1 MLRDSTEKKKLKK
14 FAFRSV
20 LKLKMCYN
28 NKCKGNKNNNMRC
41 INMTKQ
47 TFKLR
52 KLRTGKFVT
61 AVAGIILAGT
71 MMASKADAAVDGYD
85 TVATPD
91 TPWEARTVEQVK
103 AEIGDFSSPYVI
115 KWGDTLGVIA
125 QASGIDMNKIAAD
138 NGIADVNLIYTGN
151 VLYAKDG
158 YTAVG
163 NVQTGEVKVYQE
175 VEKTPAANT
184 PAAIQQAQGQKVQ
197 EDVSNSQDQK
207 VQEIKKEV
215 QKQLDHG
222 RETQVQPQQQGEP
235 SSTVIG
241 SEETPAQ
248 KVEQPAEKPATT
260 TTANAEKPGEKPAD
274 TAKPAEEK
282 PATPVAPVYERPA
295 IRKDTIKTVTPIKH
309 GIIERTD
316 ATLDKGVR
324 KVIQNGVDGSITKVI
339 TTVYE
344 NGRMKSSTAVSEHV
358 VDAIDEIVLVGTKE
372 ADATPASP
380 EKPVETEKPVEK
392 PVEPTT
398 TTTTTEA
405 PKPVETEK
413 PVEKPTETTTTTEAP
428 KPVEEKPAE
437 KPVDPTTTTT
447 TTEAPKPEA
456 PVVKPVEPTTTTTTT
471 EAPKP
476 VEVKTKETR
485 KARDLTIET
494 ETINDDTLPV
504 GQEVVVNNGKAG
516 YVEQDFEITTVN
528 GVKKSET
535 KVGAERTVA
544 GTKRVVRKGTGTK
557 ANFSRSNEN
566 TKRYATLEA
575 LNKATDAELSAIK
588 KGDLE
593 FKSTSKTKNVEEA
606 KAITKY
612 GNEHLDVLKV
622 NDEFARLMNAER
634 AKKGVKP
641 ITVDT
646 ELVRLAGIRSAEL
659 ANQAGGAS
667 IYVNGKAHVR
677 LDGSSFSTVYKDYK
691 GERLAFKGENLLGNI
706 EVITDAK
713 NFLNETQVAKMM
725 YEQWAASP
733 GHYAN
738 MMSDSFTKFGV
749 DVEYG
754 ATSQGYGSYSGM
766 SGVGTTLFGGGFK

>member
-1 MLRDSTEKKKLKK
+1 
-14 FAFRSV
+14 
-20 LKLKMCYN
+20 
-28 NKCKGNKNNNMRC
+28 
-41 INMTKQ
+41 MTKQ

-71 MMASKADAAVDGYD
+71 MMASKADAAVAGYD

-184 PAAIQQAQGQKVQ
+184 PAAIQQVQGQKVQ

-260 TTANAEKPGEKPAD
+260 TTANAEKPADTTKPAD

-380 EKPVETEKPVEK
+380 EKPVE
-392 PVEPTT
+392 
-398 TTTTTEA
+398 
-405 PKPVETEK
+405 
-413 PVEKPTETTTTTEAP
+413 
-428 KPVEEKPAE
+428 
-437 KPVDPTTTTT
+437 PTTTTT

-485 KARDLTIET
+485 KVRDLTIET

-516 YVEQDFEITTVN
+516 YVEQDFEITTVD

-641 ITVDT
+641 IAVDT

-691 GERLAFKGENLLGNI
+691 GEKLAFKGENLLGNI

-749 DVEYG
+749 DIEYG

>member
-1 MLRDSTEKKKLKK
+1 
-14 FAFRSV
+14 
-20 LKLKMCYN
+20 
-28 NKCKGNKNNNMRC
+28 MRC
-41 INMTKQ
+41 IKMTKQ

-71 MMASKADAAVDGYD
+71 MMASKADAAVAGYD

-103 AEIGDFSSPYVI
+103 AEIGDFNSPYVI

-184 PAAIQQAQGQKVQ
+184 PAAIQQVQGQKVQ

-260 TTANAEKPGEKPAD
+260 TTANAEKPADTTKPAD

-380 EKPVETEKPVEK
+380 EKPVEPTTTTTTTEAPVVK

-405 PKPVETEK
+405 PKP
-413 PVEKPTETTTTTEAP
+413 A
-428 KPVEEKPAE
+428 EEKPAE
-437 KPVDPTTTTT
+437 KPVEPTTTTT

-485 KARDLTIET
+485 KVRDLTIET

-516 YVEQDFEITTVN
+516 YVEQDFEITTVD

-641 ITVDT
+641 IAVDT

-749 DVEYG
+749 DIEYG

>member
-1 MLRDSTEKKKLKK
+1 
-14 FAFRSV
+14 
-20 LKLKMCYN
+20 
-28 NKCKGNKNNNMRC
+28 
-41 INMTKQ
+41 MTKQ

-71 MMASKADAAVDGYD
+71 MMASKADAAVAGYD

-184 PAAIQQAQGQKVQ
+184 PAAIQQVQGQKVQ

-260 TTANAEKPGEKPAD
+260 TTANAEKPADTTKPAD

-324 KVIQNGVDGSITKVI
+324 EVIQNGVDGSITKVI

-380 EKPVETEKPVEK
+380 EKPVE
-392 PVEPTT
+392 
-398 TTTTTEA
+398 
-405 PKPVETEK
+405 
-413 PVEKPTETTTTTEAP
+413 
-428 KPVEEKPAE
+428 
-437 KPVDPTTTTT
+437 PTTTTT

-476 VEVKTKETR
+476 AEEKPAEKPVEPTTTTTTTEAPKPEAPVVKPVEPTTTTEAPKPVEVKTKETR
-485 KARDLTIET
+485 KVRDLTIET

-575 LNKATDAELSAIK
+575 LNKATDAELSTIK

-641 ITVDT
+641 IAVDT

-691 GERLAFKGENLLGNI
+691 GEKLAFKGENLLGNI

-749 DVEYG
+749 DIEYG

>member
-1 MLRDSTEKKKLKK
+1 
-14 FAFRSV
+14 
-20 LKLKMCYN
+20 
-28 NKCKGNKNNNMRC
+28 
-41 INMTKQ
+41 MTKQ

-71 MMASKADAAVDGYD
+71 MMASKADAAVAGYD

-184 PAAIQQAQGQKVQ
+184 PAAIQQVQGQKVQ

-222 RETQVQPQQQGEP
+222 RETQIQPQQQGEP

-380 EKPVETEKPVEK
+380 EKPVE
-392 PVEPTT
+392 
-398 TTTTTEA
+398 
-405 PKPVETEK
+405 
-413 PVEKPTETTTTTEAP
+413 
-428 KPVEEKPAE
+428 
-437 KPVDPTTTTT
+437 PTTTTT

-485 KARDLTIET
+485 KVRDLTIET

-641 ITVDT
+641 IAVDT

-749 DVEYG
+749 DIEYG

>member
-1 MLRDSTEKKKLKK
+1 
-14 FAFRSV
+14 
-20 LKLKMCYN
+20 
-28 NKCKGNKNNNMRC
+28 MRC
-41 INMTKQ
+41 VNMTKQ

-71 MMASKADAAVDGYD
+71 MMASKADAAVAGYD

-184 PAAIQQAQGQKVQ
+184 PAAIQQVQGQKVQ

-372 ADATPASP
+372 VEATPASP
-380 EKPVETEKPVEK
+380 EK

-413 PVEKPTETTTTTEAP
+413 PVE
-428 KPVEEKPAE
+428 
-437 KPVDPTTTTT
+437 PTTTTT

-485 KARDLTIET
+485 KVRDLTIET
-494 ETINDDTLPV
+494 EAINDDTLPV

-691 GERLAFKGENLLGNI
+691 GEKLAFKGENLLGNI

-749 DVEYG
+749 DIEYG

>member
-1 MLRDSTEKKKLKK
+1 
-14 FAFRSV
+14 
-20 LKLKMCYN
+20 
-28 NKCKGNKNNNMRC
+28 MRC
-41 INMTKQ
+41 IKMTKQ

-71 MMASKADAAVDGYD
+71 MMASKADAAVAGYD

-184 PAAIQQAQGQKVQ
+184 PAAIQQVQGQKVQ

-260 TTANAEKPGEKPAD
+260 TTANAENPADTTKPAD

-372 ADATPASP
+372 VEATPASP
-380 EKPVETEKPVEK
+380 EK

-428 KPVEEKPAE
+428 KAVEVEKPAE
-437 KPVDPTTTTT
+437 KPVEPTTTTT

-485 KARDLTIET
+485 KVRDLTIET

-516 YVEQDFEITTVN
+516 YVEQDFEITTVD

-641 ITVDT
+641 IAVDT

-691 GERLAFKGENLLGNI
+691 GEKLAFKGENLLGNI

-749 DVEYG
+749 DIEYG

>member
-1 MLRDSTEKKKLKK
+1 
-14 FAFRSV
+14 
-20 LKLKMCYN
+20 
-28 NKCKGNKNNNMRC
+28 
-41 INMTKQ
+41 MTKQ

-71 MMASKADAAVDGYD
+71 MMASKADAAVAGYD

-184 PAAIQQAQGQKVQ
+184 PAAIQQVQGQKVQ

-260 TTANAEKPGEKPAD
+260 TTANAEKPAD
-274 TAKPAEEK
+274 TTKPAEEK

-372 ADATPASP
+372 ADVTPASP
-380 EKPVETEKPVEK
+380 EKPVE
-392 PVEPTT
+392 
-398 TTTTTEA
+398 
-405 PKPVETEK
+405 
-413 PVEKPTETTTTTEAP
+413 
-428 KPVEEKPAE
+428 
-437 KPVDPTTTTT
+437 PTTTTT

-485 KARDLTIET
+485 KVRDLTIET

-691 GERLAFKGENLLGNI
+691 GEKLAFKGENLLGNI

-749 DVEYG
+749 DIEYG

>member
-1 MLRDSTEKKKLKK
+1 MK
-14 FAFRSV
+14 
-20 LKLKMCYN
+20 
-28 NKCKGNKNNNMRC
+28 
-41 INMTKQ
+41 KQ

-71 MMASKADAAVDGYD
+71 MMASKADAAVAGYD

-163 NVQTGEVKVYQE
+163 NAQTGEVKVYQE

-184 PAAIQQAQGQKVQ
+184 PAAIQQVQGQKVQ

-260 TTANAEKPGEKPAD
+260 TTANAEKPADTTKPAD

-380 EKPVETEKPVEK
+380 EKPVE
-392 PVEPTT
+392 
-398 TTTTTEA
+398 
-405 PKPVETEK
+405 
-413 PVEKPTETTTTTEAP
+413 
-428 KPVEEKPAE
+428 
-437 KPVDPTTTTT
+437 PTTTTT

-476 VEVKTKETR
+476 AEVKTKETR
-485 KARDLTIET
+485 KVRDLTIET

-504 GQEVVVNNGKAG
+504 GQEVVTNNGKAG

-641 ITVDT
+641 IAVDT

-691 GERLAFKGENLLGNI
+691 GEKLAFKGENLLGNI

-749 DVEYG
+749 DIEYG

>member
-1 MLRDSTEKKKLKK
+1 
-14 FAFRSV
+14 
-20 LKLKMCYN
+20 
-28 NKCKGNKNNNMRC
+28 
-41 INMTKQ
+41 MTKQ

-71 MMASKADAAVDGYD
+71 MMASKADAAVAGYD

-260 TTANAEKPGEKPAD
+260 TTANAEKPADTTKPAD

-295 IRKDTIKTVTPIKH
+295 VRKDTIKTVTPIKH

-380 EKPVETEKPVEK
+380 EKPVE
-392 PVEPTT
+392 
-398 TTTTTEA
+398 
-405 PKPVETEK
+405 
-413 PVEKPTETTTTTEAP
+413 
-428 KPVEEKPAE
+428 
-437 KPVDPTTTTT
+437 PTTTTT

-476 VEVKTKETR
+476 VEEKPAEKPVEPTTTTTTTEAPKPEAPVVKPVEPTTTTTTAEAPKPVEVKTKETR
-485 KARDLTIET
+485 KVRDLTIET

-528 GVKKSET
+528 GVKKSEA

-641 ITVDT
+641 IAVDT

-691 GERLAFKGENLLGNI
+691 GEKLAFKGENLLGNI

-713 NFLNETQVAKMM
+713 NFLNEAQVAKMM

-749 DVEYG
+749 DIEYG

>member
-1 MLRDSTEKKKLKK
+1 
-14 FAFRSV
+14 
-20 LKLKMCYN
+20 
-28 NKCKGNKNNNMRC
+28 
-41 INMTKQ
+41 MTKQ

-71 MMASKADAAVDGYD
+71 MMASKADAAVAGYD

-184 PAAIQQAQGQKVQ
+184 PAAIQQVQGQKVQ

-260 TTANAEKPGEKPAD
+260 TTANAEKPADNTKPAD

-372 ADATPASP
+372 VEATPASP
-380 EKPVETEKPVEK
+380 EKPVE
-392 PVEPTT
+392 
-398 TTTTTEA
+398 
-405 PKPVETEK
+405 
-413 PVEKPTETTTTTEAP
+413 
-428 KPVEEKPAE
+428 
-437 KPVDPTTTTT
+437 PTTTTT

-485 KARDLTIET
+485 KVRDLTIET

-641 ITVDT
+641 IAVDT

-691 GERLAFKGENLLGNI
+691 GEKLAFKGENLLGNI

-733 GHYAN
+733 GHYAS

-749 DVEYG
+749 DIEYG

>member
-1 MLRDSTEKKKLKK
+1 
-14 FAFRSV
+14 
-20 LKLKMCYN
+20 
-28 NKCKGNKNNNMRC
+28 
-41 INMTKQ
+41 MTKQ

-61 AVAGIILAGT
+61 AVAGIILAST
-71 MMASKADAAVDGYD
+71 MMASKADAAVAGYD

-138 NGIADVNLIYTGN
+138 NGIEDVNLIYTGN

-184 PAAIQQAQGQKVQ
+184 SAAIQQVQGQKVQ

-248 KVEQPAEKPATT
+248 KVEQPAEKPAEKPAQT
-260 TTANAEKPGEKPAD
+260 TTATAEKPGEKPAEKPAD

-372 ADATPASP
+372 VEATPASP
-380 EKPVETEKPVEK
+380 EKPVEKPTE
-392 PVEPTT
+392 

-428 KPVEEKPAE
+428 KPAEEKPAE
-437 KPVDPTTTTT
+437 KPVEPTTTTT

-485 KARDLTIET
+485 KVRDLTIET

-516 YVEQDFEITTVN
+516 YVEQDFEITTVD

-544 GTKRVVRKGTGTK
+544 GKKRVVRKGTGTK
-557 ANFSRSNEN
+557 ANYSRSNEN
-566 TKRYATLEA
+566 TKKYATLEA
-575 LNKATDAELSAIK
+575 LNNATDAELSAIK

-691 GERLAFKGENLLGNI
+691 GEKLAFKGENLLGNI

-749 DVEYG
+749 DIEYG

>member
-1 MLRDSTEKKKLKK
+1 
-14 FAFRSV
+14 
-20 LKLKMCYN
+20 
-28 NKCKGNKNNNMRC
+28 
-41 INMTKQ
+41 MTKQ

-71 MMASKADAAVDGYD
+71 MMASKADAAVAGYD

-184 PAAIQQAQGQKVQ
+184 PAAIQQVQGQKVQ

-260 TTANAEKPGEKPAD
+260 TTANAEKPADTTKPAD

-380 EKPVETEKPVEK
+380 EKPVEPTTTTTTTEAPKPEAPVVK

-405 PKPVETEK
+405 PKPVEEK
-413 PVEKPTETTTTTEAP
+413 PVEKP
-428 KPVEEKPAE
+428 VE
-437 KPVDPTTTTT
+437 PTTTTT

-485 KARDLTIET
+485 KVRDLTIET

-516 YVEQDFEITTVN
+516 YVEQDFEITTVS

-641 ITVDT
+641 IAVDT

-749 DVEYG
+749 DIEYG

>member
-1 MLRDSTEKKKLKK
+1 
-14 FAFRSV
+14 
-20 LKLKMCYN
+20 
-28 NKCKGNKNNNMRC
+28 
-41 INMTKQ
+41 MTKQ

-71 MMASKADAAVDGYD
+71 MMASKADAAVAGYD

-184 PAAIQQAQGQKVQ
+184 PAAIQQVQGQKVQ

-260 TTANAEKPGEKPAD
+260 TTANAEKPADNTKPAD

-344 NGRMKSSTAVSEHV
+344 NGKIKSSTAVSEHV

-380 EKPVETEKPVEK
+380 EKPVE
-392 PVEPTT
+392 
-398 TTTTTEA
+398 
-405 PKPVETEK
+405 
-413 PVEKPTETTTTTEAP
+413 
-428 KPVEEKPAE
+428 
-437 KPVDPTTTTT
+437 PTTTTT

-456 PVVKPVEPTTTTTTT
+456 PVVKPVEPTTATTTT

-485 KARDLTIET
+485 KVRDLTIET

-691 GERLAFKGENLLGNI
+691 GEKLAFKGENLLGNI

-749 DVEYG
+749 DIEYG

>member
-1 MLRDSTEKKKLKK
+1 
-14 FAFRSV
+14 
-20 LKLKMCYN
+20 
-28 NKCKGNKNNNMRC
+28 MRC
-41 INMTKQ
+41 IFMTKQ

-71 MMASKADAAVDGYD
+71 MMASKADAAVAGYD

-103 AEIGDFSSPYVI
+103 AEIGDFSPPYVI

-184 PAAIQQAQGQKVQ
+184 PAAIQQVQGQKVQ

-241 SEETPAQ
+241 SDETPAQ

-260 TTANAEKPGEKPAD
+260 TTANAEKPADTTKPVD

-372 ADATPASP
+372 VEATPASP
-380 EKPVETEKPVEK
+380 EK

-428 KPVEEKPAE
+428 KPVEVEKPAE
-437 KPVDPTTTTT
+437 KPVEPTTTTT

-485 KARDLTIET
+485 KVRDLTIET

-504 GQEVVVNNGKAG
+504 GQEIVVNNGKAG
-516 YVEQDFEITTVN
+516 YVEQDFEITTVD

-641 ITVDT
+641 IAVDT

-691 GERLAFKGENLLGNI
+691 GEKLAFKGENLLGNI

-749 DVEYG
+749 DIEYG

>member
-1 MLRDSTEKKKLKK
+1 MHLGLYSNRKCVTITNVKENKKQI
-14 FAFRSV
+14 
-20 LKLKMCYN
+20 
-28 NKCKGNKNNNMRC
+28 MRC
-41 INMTKQ
+41 IKMTKQ

-71 MMASKADAAVDGYD
+71 MMASKADAAVAGYD

-91 TPWEARTVEQVK
+91 TPWDARTVEQVK

-184 PAAIQQAQGQKVQ
+184 PAAIQQVQGQKVQ

-260 TTANAEKPGEKPAD
+260 TTANAEKPADTTKPAD

-380 EKPVETEKPVEK
+380 EKPVEPTTTTTTTEAPKPEAPVVK

-405 PKPVETEK
+405 PKP
-413 PVEKPTETTTTTEAP
+413 A
-428 KPVEEKPAE
+428 EEKPAE
-437 KPVDPTTTTT
+437 KPVEPTTTTT

-485 KARDLTIET
+485 KVRDLTIET

-516 YVEQDFEITTVN
+516 YVEQDVEITTVN

-749 DVEYG
+749 DIEYG

>member
-1 MLRDSTEKKKLKK
+1 
-14 FAFRSV
+14 
-20 LKLKMCYN
+20 
-28 NKCKGNKNNNMRC
+28 
-41 INMTKQ
+41 MTKQ

-71 MMASKADAAVDGYD
+71 MMASKADAAVAGYD

-184 PAAIQQAQGQKVQ
+184 PAAIQQVQGQKVQ

-241 SEETPAQ
+241 SEETQAQ
-248 KVEQPAEKPATT
+248 KVEQPAEKPAEKPAQT
-260 TTANAEKPGEKPAD
+260 TTANAEKPGEKPAEKPAD

-295 IRKDTIKTVTPIKH
+295 IHKDTIKTVTPIKH

-344 NGRMKSSTAVSEHV
+344 NGKIKSSTAVSEHV

-380 EKPVETEKPVEK
+380 EKPVE
-392 PVEPTT
+392 
-398 TTTTTEA
+398 
-405 PKPVETEK
+405 
-413 PVEKPTETTTTTEAP
+413 
-428 KPVEEKPAE
+428 
-437 KPVDPTTTTT
+437 PTTTTT

-476 VEVKTKETR
+476 AEEKPAEKPVEPTTTTTTTEAPKPVEVKTKETR
-485 KARDLTIET
+485 KVRDLTIET

-516 YVEQDFEITTVN
+516 YVEQDFEITTVD
-528 GVKKSET
+528 GVKKSEA

-606 KAITKY
+606 KAVTKY

-691 GERLAFKGENLLGNI
+691 GEKLAFKGENLLGNI

-749 DVEYG
+749 DIEYG

>member
-1 MLRDSTEKKKLKK
+1 
-14 FAFRSV
+14 
-20 LKLKMCYN
+20 
-28 NKCKGNKNNNMRC
+28 
-41 INMTKQ
+41 MTKQ

-71 MMASKADAAVDGYD
+71 MMASKADAAVAGYD

-184 PAAIQQAQGQKVQ
+184 PAAIQQVQGQKVQ

-260 TTANAEKPGEKPAD
+260 TTANAEKPADTTKPAD

-372 ADATPASP
+372 ADVTPASP
-380 EKPVETEKPVEK
+380 EKPVE
-392 PVEPTT
+392 
-398 TTTTTEA
+398 
-405 PKPVETEK
+405 
-413 PVEKPTETTTTTEAP
+413 
-428 KPVEEKPAE
+428 
-437 KPVDPTTTTT
+437 PTTTTT

-485 KARDLTIET
+485 KVRDLTIET

-516 YVEQDFEITTVN
+516 YVEQDFEITTVD

-566 TKRYATLEA
+566 TKRYATLES

-691 GERLAFKGENLLGNI
+691 GEKLAFKGENLLGNI

-749 DVEYG
+749 DIEYG

>member
-1 MLRDSTEKKKLKK
+1 
-14 FAFRSV
+14 
-20 LKLKMCYN
+20 
-28 NKCKGNKNNNMRC
+28 MRC
-41 INMTKQ
+41 IIMTKQ

-71 MMASKADAAVDGYD
+71 MMASKADAAVAGYD

-184 PAAIQQAQGQKVQ
+184 PAAIQQVQGQKVQ

-248 KVEQPAEKPATT
+248 KVEQPAEKPAPT
-260 TTANAEKPGEKPAD
+260 TTANAEKPADNTKPAD

-405 PKPVETEK
+405 PKPVE
-413 PVEKPTETTTTTEAP
+413 
-428 KPVEEKPAE
+428 EKPAE

-485 KARDLTIET
+485 KVRDLTIET

-504 GQEVVVNNGKAG
+504 GQEIVVNNGKAG

-691 GERLAFKGENLLGNI
+691 GEKLAFKGENLLGNI

-749 DVEYG
+749 DIEYG

>member
-1 MLRDSTEKKKLKK
+1 
-14 FAFRSV
+14 
-20 LKLKMCYN
+20 
-28 NKCKGNKNNNMRC
+28 
-41 INMTKQ
+41 MTKQ

-71 MMASKADAAVDGYD
+71 MMASKADAAVAGYD

-91 TPWEARTVEQVK
+91 TQWEARTVEQVK

-184 PAAIQQAQGQKVQ
+184 PAAIQQVQGQKVQ

-260 TTANAEKPGEKPAD
+260 TTANAEKPADNTKPAD

-380 EKPVETEKPVEK
+380 EKPVEPTTTTTTTEAPKPEAPVVK

-405 PKPVETEK
+405 PKP
-413 PVEKPTETTTTTEAP
+413 A
-428 KPVEEKPAE
+428 EEKPAE
-437 KPVDPTTTTT
+437 KPVEPTTTTT

-485 KARDLTIET
+485 KVRDLTIET

-691 GERLAFKGENLLGNI
+691 GEKLAFKGENLLGNI

-749 DVEYG
+749 DIEYG

>member
-1 MLRDSTEKKKLKK
+1 
-14 FAFRSV
+14 
-20 LKLKMCYN
+20 
-28 NKCKGNKNNNMRC
+28 
-41 INMTKQ
+41 MTKQ
-47 TFKLR
+47 SFKLR

-71 MMASKADAAVDGYD
+71 MMASKADAAVAGYD

-184 PAAIQQAQGQKVQ
+184 PAAIQQVQGQKVQ

-260 TTANAEKPGEKPAD
+260 TTANAEKPADTTKPAD

-405 PKPVETEK
+405 PKPEAPVVK
-413 PVEKPTETTTTTEAP
+413 PVEPTTTTTTTEAP
-428 KPVEEKPAE
+428 KPAEEKPAE
-437 KPVDPTTTTT
+437 QPVEPTTTTT

-485 KARDLTIET
+485 KVRDLTIET

-516 YVEQDFEITTVN
+516 YVEQDFEITTVD

-749 DVEYG
+749 DIEYG

>member
-1 MLRDSTEKKKLKK
+1 
-14 FAFRSV
+14 
-20 LKLKMCYN
+20 
-28 NKCKGNKNNNMRC
+28 
-41 INMTKQ
+41 MTKQ

-71 MMASKADAAVDGYD
+71 MMASKADAAVAGYD

-184 PAAIQQAQGQKVQ
+184 PAAIQQVQGQKVQ

-260 TTANAEKPGEKPAD
+260 TTANAEKLADTTKSAD

-372 ADATPASP
+372 ADVTPASP
-380 EKPVETEKPVEK
+380 EKPVE
-392 PVEPTT
+392 
-398 TTTTTEA
+398 
-405 PKPVETEK
+405 
-413 PVEKPTETTTTTEAP
+413 
-428 KPVEEKPAE
+428 
-437 KPVDPTTTTT
+437 PTTTTT

-485 KARDLTIET
+485 KVRDLTIET

-641 ITVDT
+641 IAVDT

-691 GERLAFKGENLLGNI
+691 GEKLAFKGENLLGNI

-749 DVEYG
+749 DIEYG

>member
-1 MLRDSTEKKKLKK
+1 MK
-14 FAFRSV
+14 
-20 LKLKMCYN
+20 
-28 NKCKGNKNNNMRC
+28 
-41 INMTKQ
+41 KQ

-71 MMASKADAAVDGYD
+71 MMASKADAAVAGYD

-184 PAAIQQAQGQKVQ
+184 PAAIQQVQGQKVQ

-260 TTANAEKPGEKPAD
+260 TTANAEKPADTTKPAD

-380 EKPVETEKPVEK
+380 EKPVE
-392 PVEPTT
+392 
-398 TTTTTEA
+398 
-405 PKPVETEK
+405 
-413 PVEKPTETTTTTEAP
+413 
-428 KPVEEKPAE
+428 
-437 KPVDPTTTTT
+437 PTTTTT

-485 KARDLTIET
+485 KVRDLTIET

-504 GQEVVVNNGKAG
+504 GQEIVVNNGKAG
-516 YVEQDFEITTVN
+516 YVEQDFEITTVD

-641 ITVDT
+641 IAVDT

-691 GERLAFKGENLLGNI
+691 GEKLAFKGENLLGNI

-749 DVEYG
+749 DIEYG

>member
-1 MLRDSTEKKKLKK
+1 
-14 FAFRSV
+14 
-20 LKLKMCYN
+20 
-28 NKCKGNKNNNMRC
+28 
-41 INMTKQ
+41 MTKQ

-749 DVEYG
+749 DIEYG

>member
-1 MLRDSTEKKKLKK
+1 
-14 FAFRSV
+14 
-20 LKLKMCYN
+20 
-28 NKCKGNKNNNMRC
+28 
-41 INMTKQ
+41 MTKQ

-71 MMASKADAAVDGYD
+71 MMASKADAAVAGYD

-184 PAAIQQAQGQKVQ
+184 PAAIQQVQGQKVQ

-260 TTANAEKPGEKPAD
+260 TTANAEKPADTTKPAD

-372 ADATPASP
+372 ADVTPASP
-380 EKPVETEKPVEK
+380 EKPVE
-392 PVEPTT
+392 
-398 TTTTTEA
+398 
-405 PKPVETEK
+405 
-413 PVEKPTETTTTTEAP
+413 
-428 KPVEEKPAE
+428 
-437 KPVDPTTTTT
+437 PTTTTT

-485 KARDLTIET
+485 KVRDLTIET

-516 YVEQDFEITTVN
+516 YVEQDFEITTVD

-575 LNKATDAELSAIK
+575 LNKATEAELSAIK

-691 GERLAFKGENLLGNI
+691 GEKLAFKGENLLGNI

-749 DVEYG
+749 DIEYG

>member
-1 MLRDSTEKKKLKK
+1 
-14 FAFRSV
+14 
-20 LKLKMCYN
+20 
-28 NKCKGNKNNNMRC
+28 
-41 INMTKQ
+41 MTKQ

-71 MMASKADAAVDGYD
+71 MMASKADAAVAGYD

-103 AEIGDFSSPYVI
+103 AEIGDFNSPYVI

-184 PAAIQQAQGQKVQ
+184 PAAIQQVQGQKVQ

-260 TTANAEKPGEKPAD
+260 TTANAEKPADTTKPAD

-380 EKPVETEKPVEK
+380 EKPVEPTTTTTTTEAPVLKPD
-392 PVEPTT
+392 EPTT

-405 PKPVETEK
+405 PKP
-413 PVEKPTETTTTTEAP
+413 A
-428 KPVEEKPAE
+428 EEKPAE
-437 KPVDPTTTTT
+437 KPVEPTTTTT

-485 KARDLTIET
+485 KVRDLTIET

-516 YVEQDFEITTVN
+516 YVEQDFEITTVD

-641 ITVDT
+641 IAVDT

-749 DVEYG
+749 DIEYG

>member
-1 MLRDSTEKKKLKK
+1 
-14 FAFRSV
+14 
-20 LKLKMCYN
+20 
-28 NKCKGNKNNNMRC
+28 
-41 INMTKQ
+41 MTKQ

-71 MMASKADAAVDGYD
+71 MMASKADAAVAGYD

-103 AEIGDFSSPYVI
+103 AEIGDFNSPYVI

-184 PAAIQQAQGQKVQ
+184 PAAIQQVQGQKVQ

-260 TTANAEKPGEKPAD
+260 TTANAEKPADTTKPAD

-380 EKPVETEKPVEK
+380 EKPVEPTTTTTEAPVVK

-405 PKPVETEK
+405 PKP
-413 PVEKPTETTTTTEAP
+413 A
-428 KPVEEKPAE
+428 EEKPAE
-437 KPVDPTTTTT
+437 KPVEPTTTTT

-485 KARDLTIET
+485 KVRDLTIET

-516 YVEQDFEITTVN
+516 YVEQDFEITTVD

-641 ITVDT
+641 IAVDT

-749 DVEYG
+749 DIEYG

>member
-1 MLRDSTEKKKLKK
+1 
-14 FAFRSV
+14 
-20 LKLKMCYN
+20 
-28 NKCKGNKNNNMRC
+28 
-41 INMTKQ
+41 MTKQ

-71 MMASKADAAVDGYD
+71 MMASKADAAVAGYD

-184 PAAIQQAQGQKVQ
+184 PAAIQQVQGQKVQ

-260 TTANAEKPGEKPAD
+260 TTANAEKPADTNKPAD

-380 EKPVETEKPVEK
+380 EKPVEPTTTTTTTEAPKPEAPVVK

-405 PKPVETEK
+405 PKP
-413 PVEKPTETTTTTEAP
+413 A
-428 KPVEEKPAE
+428 EEKPAE
-437 KPVDPTTTTT
+437 KPAEKPVEPTTTTT

-485 KARDLTIET
+485 KVRDLTIET

-641 ITVDT
+641 IAVDT

-691 GERLAFKGENLLGNI
+691 GEKLAFKGENLLGNI

-749 DVEYG
+749 DIEYG

>member
-1 MLRDSTEKKKLKK
+1 
-14 FAFRSV
+14 
-20 LKLKMCYN
+20 
-28 NKCKGNKNNNMRC
+28 
-41 INMTKQ
+41 MTKQ

-71 MMASKADAAVDGYD
+71 MMASKADAAVAGYD

-184 PAAIQQAQGQKVQ
+184 PAAIQQVQGQKVQ

-222 RETQVQPQQQGEP
+222 RETQVQPQQQGQP

-372 ADATPASP
+372 ADVTPASP
-380 EKPVETEKPVEK
+380 
-392 PVEPTT
+392 
-398 TTTTTEA
+398 
-405 PKPVETEK
+405 
-413 PVEKPTETTTTTEAP
+413 
-428 KPVEEKPAE
+428 E

-485 KARDLTIET
+485 KVRDLTIET

-575 LNKATDAELSAIK
+575 LNKAADAELSAIK

-691 GERLAFKGENLLGNI
+691 GEKLAFKGENLLGNI

-749 DVEYG
+749 DIEYG

>member
-1 MLRDSTEKKKLKK
+1 
-14 FAFRSV
+14 
-20 LKLKMCYN
+20 
-28 NKCKGNKNNNMRC
+28 MRC
-41 INMTKQ
+41 IIMTKQ

-71 MMASKADAAVDGYD
+71 MMASKADAAVAGYD

-184 PAAIQQAQGQKVQ
+184 PAAIQQVQGQKVQ

-260 TTANAEKPGEKPAD
+260 TTANAEKPADNTKPDD

-380 EKPVETEKPVEK
+380 EKPVEPTTTTTTTEAPKPEAPVVK

-405 PKPVETEK
+405 PKP
-413 PVEKPTETTTTTEAP
+413 A
-428 KPVEEKPAE
+428 EEKPAE
-437 KPVDPTTTTT
+437 KPVEPTTTTT

-485 KARDLTIET
+485 KVRDLTIET

-691 GERLAFKGENLLGNI
+691 GEKLAFKGENLLGNI

-749 DVEYG
+749 DIEYG

>member
-1 MLRDSTEKKKLKK
+1 
-14 FAFRSV
+14 
-20 LKLKMCYN
+20 
-28 NKCKGNKNNNMRC
+28 
-41 INMTKQ
+41 MTKQ

-71 MMASKADAAVDGYD
+71 MMASKADAAVAGYD

-103 AEIGDFSSPYVI
+103 AEIGDFSSQYVI

-184 PAAIQQAQGQKVQ
+184 PTAIQQVQGQKVQ

-260 TTANAEKPGEKPAD
+260 TTANAEKPADTTKPAD

-380 EKPVETEKPVEK
+380 EKPVE
-392 PVEPTT
+392 
-398 TTTTTEA
+398 
-405 PKPVETEK
+405 
-413 PVEKPTETTTTTEAP
+413 
-428 KPVEEKPAE
+428 
-437 KPVDPTTTTT
+437 PTTTTT

-485 KARDLTIET
+485 KVRDLTIET

-504 GQEVVVNNGKAG
+504 GQEVVTNNGKAG

-544 GTKRVVRKGTGTK
+544 GKKRVVRKGTGTK

-622 NDEFARLMNAER
+622 NDEFARLMNTER

-691 GERLAFKGENLLGNI
+691 GEKLAFKGENLLGNI

-749 DVEYG
+749 DIEYG

>member
-1 MLRDSTEKKKLKK
+1 
-14 FAFRSV
+14 
-20 LKLKMCYN
+20 
-28 NKCKGNKNNNMRC
+28 MRC

-71 MMASKADAAVDGYD
+71 MMASKADAAVAGYD

-184 PAAIQQAQGQKVQ
+184 PAAIQQVQGQKVQ

-260 TTANAEKPGEKPAD
+260 TTANAEKPADTTKPAD

-344 NGRMKSSTAVSEHV
+344 NGRMKSSTAASEHV

-380 EKPVETEKPVEK
+380 EKPVE
-392 PVEPTT
+392 
-398 TTTTTEA
+398 
-405 PKPVETEK
+405 
-413 PVEKPTETTTTTEAP
+413 
-428 KPVEEKPAE
+428 
-437 KPVDPTTTTT
+437 PTTTTT

-485 KARDLTIET
+485 KVRDLTIET

-641 ITVDT
+641 IAVDT

-677 LDGSSFSTVYKDYK
+677 LDGSSFSTVYKDYN
-691 GERLAFKGENLLGNI
+691 GEKLAFKGENLLGNI

-749 DVEYG
+749 DIEYG

>member
-1 MLRDSTEKKKLKK
+1 MK
-14 FAFRSV
+14 
-20 LKLKMCYN
+20 
-28 NKCKGNKNNNMRC
+28 
-41 INMTKQ
+41 KQ

-71 MMASKADAAVDGYD
+71 MMASKADAAVAGYD

-184 PAAIQQAQGQKVQ
+184 PAAIQQVQGQKVQ

-260 TTANAEKPGEKPAD
+260 TTANAEKPADTTKPTD

-380 EKPVETEKPVEK
+380 EKPVE
-392 PVEPTT
+392 
-398 TTTTTEA
+398 
-405 PKPVETEK
+405 
-413 PVEKPTETTTTTEAP
+413 
-428 KPVEEKPAE
+428 
-437 KPVDPTTTTT
+437 PTTTTT

-485 KARDLTIET
+485 KVRDLTIET

-641 ITVDT
+641 IAVDT

-691 GERLAFKGENLLGNI
+691 GEKLAFKGENLLGNI

-749 DVEYG
+749 DIEYG